1 MSRIVETMTKLPED
15 ASAPHDK
22 KREVHPLTEPALY
35 ARAEQMAAA
44 AFQAANLARDTPRRR
59 IKRMDEAA
67 SAVFAAAGVARNI
80 ADFYASAVTADVLER
95 LTP

>member
-1 MSRIVETMTKLPED
+1 MSRIVEMMTKLPED
-15 ASAPHDK
+15 ASAPHDE

-44 AFQAANLARDTPRRR
+44 AFQAANVARDTPRRR

-67 SAVFAAAGVARNI
+67 SAVFAAAGVAREI
-80 ADFYASAVTADVLER
+80 ADFYATAVTADVLER
-95 LTP
+95 LTR